1 MDSLG
6 CCRVHDVDNQ
16 ERVLER
22 MEATED
28 PEARNISVEVVQLPL
43 PDLTTEKSEGFSH
56 YGEDRPPS

>member
-22 MEATED
+22 KED
-28 PEARNISVEVVQLPL
+28 PEAGHISVEVVQLPL
-43 PDLTTEKSEGFSH
+43 PDLTTEKSEVSPNS
-56 YGEDRPPS
+56 EEKLPR